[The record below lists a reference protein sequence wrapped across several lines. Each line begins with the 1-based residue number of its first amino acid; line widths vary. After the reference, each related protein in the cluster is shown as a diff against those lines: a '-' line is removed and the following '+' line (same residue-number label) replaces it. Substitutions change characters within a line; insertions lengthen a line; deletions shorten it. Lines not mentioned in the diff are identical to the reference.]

1 MPGTQEH
8 QVARTNDQPATEV
21 IAMTFSLPR
30 IYWPRFILAA
40 VFAFGLLATPAAAD
54 DKTDTARALLTAF
67 VDGVIAGPDAVAPLL
82 APEYQIM
89 RSNGVGYDRDGYI
102 NRGAGTVRARPNYSL
117 ADLVVTTGGDV
128 MVVRYILQID
138 ETIDGNT
145 ITRRAP
151 RLTVFRNIGGDWKI
165 SAHGNFA
172 RTE

>member
-1 MPGTQEH
+1 
-8 QVARTNDQPATEV
+8 
-21 IAMTFSLPR
+21 MTLSPLR
-30 IYWPRFILAA
+30 ICRARFILAGLLS
-40 VFAFGLLATPAAAD
+40 FGLLATPAAAD
-54 DKTDTARALLTAF
+54 NETDTARALLTAF

-117 ADLVVTTGGDV
+117 GDLVATTGGDV

-138 ETIDGNT
+138 ETIDGKT

-151 RLTVFRNIGGDWKI
+151 RLTAFRKIGGDWKV
-165 SAHGNFA
+165 SAHANFA
-172 RTE
+172 RTK